1 MSTAKTPKM
10 SVTAT
15 MGGRERRKLQHQ
27 ALSRL
32 QLLDAAETVFGQKG
46 FHETTLKEIAELA
59 EFSVGSVYSFFES
72 KDDLFRQIF
81 VRRGDEFMPL
91 IRELLASKRTPLE
104 QLHDLVDF
112 EVGYFRAHPRFG
124 RLFLTFSSASLQ
136 SSDRLADDVMMGN
149 FEETMTLQAEMFRRG
164 QSAEQLIA
172 GDPWVLARLLSGL
185 MASYQALDPL
195 VMSDEPDQVER
206 LSLVDF
212 HRIVDRTF
220 ARWAPRSPPARGDAP
235 SPRRSSR
242 RRQCRPPRVRPGAP
256 RCRSAGS
263 RRCSARS
270 RRSCLARSVRSTSA
284 RPEVVRIQRAAQA
297 GSCRGC

>member
-149 FEETMTLQAEMFRRG
+149 FEETMTLQADMFRRG

-220 ARWAPRSPPARGDAP
+220 AR
-235 SPRRSSR
+235 
-242 RRQCRPPRVRPGAP
+242 
-256 RCRSAGS
+256 
-263 RRCSARS
+263 
-270 RRSCLARSVRSTSA
+270 
-284 RPEVVRIQRAAQA
+284 
-297 GSCRGC
+297 